1 MPEER
6 TMRFRM
12 GVIGYGKR
20 GSSITRDILFRMKD
34 VEVTAVCDS
43 YGDRVREGCADVE
56 KKEGKPANGYTDYRE
71 MLAKEQLDGVY
82 IAAAWE
88 MHADIAMEA
97 MRRGVPAALEVGG
110 AYSLESLWQM
120 VRTQEKTGTPVMLM
134 ENCCFGK
141 DELLAT
147 SLVRGGVL
155 GDVVHCHGA
164 YAHFLGDEIL
174 SGEKDRHYRLRNYLR
189 RNCENYPTHEL
200 GPIAKILNIN
210 RGNQM
215 VSLVSVAS
223 RAAGLEAYARSK
235 PEKYGEFIGTRF
247 AQGDIVN
254 TIITCADGSTISLR
268 LDTTLPRFYSRE
280 FTVRG
285 TKGLYEQGNNYV
297 YLMDEPEVFETA
309 EQYGKY
315 GNNGEKYEEDYL
327 PPVWRNITAEDTEVG
342 HGGMDAVEFRV
353 FVNCL
358 REGKPMPID
367 IYDTAAWMSI
377 SVLSEASI
385 AAGGTPQAIPDFTDG
400 KWVLREPMDVVEL
413 KHGNRD

>member
-1 MPEER
+1 MK
-6 TMRFRM
+6 FRM

-20 GSSITRDILFRMKD
+20 GSSVTREILLRMKD
-34 VEVTAVCDS
+34 VQVIAICDS
-43 YGDRVREGCADVE
+43 YEDRVREGIADVG
-56 KKEGKPANGYTDYRE
+56 KKEGKPANGYADYRE
-71 MLAKEQLDGVY
+71 MLEKEPLDGVY

-88 MHADIAMEA
+88 YHAEIALEA
-97 MRRGVPAALEVGG
+97 MRRGVPVALEVGG
-110 AYSLESLWQM
+110 AYSIESLWRM
-120 VRTQEKTGTPVMLM
+120 VRTQEETGTPVMLM

-141 DELLAT
+141 DELLVT
-147 SLVRGGVL
+147 SMVRGGVF
-155 GDVVHCHGA
+155 GEIVHCHGA

-174 SGEKDRHYRLRNYLR
+174 MGGKERHYRLRNYMR

-200 GPIAKILNIN
+200 SPIAKILNIN

-223 RAAGLEAYARSK
+223 RAAGLEAYAKSH
-235 PEKYGEFIGTRF
+235 PEKYGDLIGTNF

-254 TIITCADGSTISLR
+254 TIITCADGSTVSLR

-297 YLMDEPEVFETA
+297 YLTDEPEVWETV

-315 GNNGEKYEEDYL
+315 GNNAAKYEEDYL
-327 PPVWRNITAEDTEVG
+327 PPVWRNITSEDTEAG

-353 FVNCL
+353 FVDCL
-358 REGKPMPID
+358 KAGKPMPID
-367 IYDTAAWMSI
+367 IYDAAAWMCV

-385 AAGGTPQAIPDFTDG
+385 AQGGAPQAIPDFTDG

-413 KHGNRD
+413 KH

>member
-1 MPEER
+1 MK
-6 TMRFRM
+6 FRM

-20 GSSITRDILFRMKD
+20 GALITRNVLLRMKD
-34 VEVTAVCDS
+34 VVVTAICDS
-43 YGDRVREGCADVE
+43 YEDRVCEGCADVE

-71 MLAKEQLDGVY
+71 MLEKESLDGVY
-82 IAAAWE
+82 IVTGWE
-88 MHADIAMEA
+88 YHAEIALEA
-97 MRRGVPAALEVGG
+97 MRRGVPVALEVSG
-110 AYSLESLWQM
+110 AYSIESLWQM
-120 VRTQEKTGTPVMLM
+120 VRTQEETGTPVMLM

-141 DELLAT
+141 DELLVT
-147 SLVRGGVL
+147 SMVRSGVF

-164 YAHFLGDEIL
+164 YAHCLCDSL
-174 SGEKDRHYRLRNYLR
+174 LMGEKERRRYRLWNYMH

-223 RAAGLEAYARSK
+223 RAAGLEEYAKSH
-235 PEKYGEFIGTRF
+235 PEKYGDMIGTKF
-247 AQGDIVN
+247 MQGDIVN

-285 TKGLYEQGNNYV
+285 TKGLYEQGNNCV
-297 YLMDEPEVFETA
+297 YLMDEPKFSRPV
-309 EQYGKY
+309 EQYEKY
-315 GNNGEKYEEDYL
+315 GNNAVKYEQDFL
-327 PPVWRNITAEDTEVG
+327 PPVWRNITPEDIEAG

-353 FVNCL
+353 FVDCL

-367 IYDTAAWMSI
+367 IYDTAAWMCI

-385 AAGGTPQAIPDFTDG
+385 AQGGAPQAIPDFTDG
-400 KWVLREPMDVVEL
+400 KWIQREPLDVVAL
-413 KHGNRD
+413 KH